1 MITPGD
7 EYPLHQSS
15 RPVRHAGTDRNLYDR
30 FFFNGYTHDGS
41 AFFALA
47 HGQYPG
53 RDIAD
58 AAFSVIVDGVQH
70 NVRASRVLGA
80 DRLDTH
86 VGPVTVTIV
95 EPLRVLRMDV
105 DDRESGVAASLTF
118 SARGPVFE
126 EPHYLW
132 STGNRTVFDITRL
145 TQNGTWRGWV
155 RAGGHELA
163 VSDDSWWGTRDRS
176 WGIRPVG
183 EREAGRQAGP
193 FGFYWLWAP
202 LNFDDACYLFDV
214 NEYPDGTRWHESA
227 MKAEAGGPDG
237 AVEQGRAEYKL
248 HLRSGT
254 RHATD
259 AELAFQFPSGAA
271 DIKLTA
277 LYNFYMQGI
286 GYTHPTWGHG
296 MFVGDDVRSYDS
308 LVTDEV
314 DEAAPGNLHVQTVC
328 RAERHDGA
336 IGIGIL
342 EQLIVGPSATLG
354 LNDIFDMA
362 P

>member
-7 EYPLHQSS
+7 EYPLHQTS
-15 RPVRHAGTDRNLYDR
+15 RPVRHAGSHRNLYDR
-30 FFFNGYTHDGS
+30 FFFNGYSKDGA

-53 RDIAD
+53 RDVAD

-70 NVRASRVLGA
+70 NLRASRRLGA

-86 VGPVTVTIV
+86 VGPITVTIV
-95 EPLRVLRMDV
+95 EPLRVLRVDV
-105 DDRESGVAASLTF
+105 DDRDSGVAASLTF
-118 SARGPVFE
+118 TARGPVFE
-126 EPHYLW
+126 EPHYLFD
-132 STGNRTVFDITRL
+132 SGDRTVFDITRL

-163 VSDDSWWGTRDRS
+163 VTDDSWWGTRDRS
-176 WGIRPVG
+176 WGIRPIG
-183 EREAGRQAGP
+183 EREAGVASGP

-214 NEYPDGTRWHESA
+214 NEHTDGSRWHQGA
-227 MKAEAGGPDG
+227 MQAPAGDPD
-237 AVEQGRAEYKL
+237 ATVEYGTAEYAL
-248 HLRSGT
+248 TLRSGT
-254 RHATD
+254 RHASA
-259 AELAFQFPSGAA
+259 AELAFDFASGKRR
-271 DIKLTA
+271 ITLTP

-296 MFVGDDVRSYDS
+296 MYVGDDVRTYDS
-308 LVTDEV
+308 FVTEDE
-314 DEAAPGNLHVQTVC
+314 DEAAPMNLHVQTLC
-328 RAERHDGA
+328 QAERDDGTT
-336 IGIGIL
+336 GTGIL
-342 EQLIVGPSATLG
+342 EQLIAGPSATLG
-354 LNDIFDMA
+354 LKEAFDMA